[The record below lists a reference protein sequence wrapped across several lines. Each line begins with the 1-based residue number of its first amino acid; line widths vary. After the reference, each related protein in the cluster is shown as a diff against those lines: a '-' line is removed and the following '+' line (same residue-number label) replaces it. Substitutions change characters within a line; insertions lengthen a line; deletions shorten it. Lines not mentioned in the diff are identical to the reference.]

1 MEVWLANRTGFCPGV
16 KRAFDLAF
24 RALSRRKSV
33 YFLGEL
39 VHNSQAIKMI
49 EEEGGVMV
57 NSPEDIPPFSLAATR
72 SHGLEKKVKEFLEN
86 RHVEII
92 DTTCPRVKKAQTL
105 AQELEKK
112 GYSLVILGSSEH
124 PEIQA
129 LLSFL
134 SQEALVLERKEEWRK
149 LEKFL
154 SREKIGVVEQTT
166 FPREIKEEFTK
177 EIKNLVPN
185 LNIEVFD
192 TLCAET
198 EMRQRDLVEGIK
210 LYKINKVVVVG
221 GKNSSN
227 TKALFLT
234 AQKWGVESTWVEKAE
249 ELENEYGD
257 KGDRILVV
265 SGTSTPHFLV
275 EDVVKKLQARK
286 VYFYERENPN
296 GSYNRENKC
305 GEIHSI

>member
-1 MEVWLANRTGFCPGV
+1 MEVWLANRIGFCPGV

-24 RALSRRKSV
+24 CALSQKKPV

-39 VHNSQAIKMI
+39 VHNSQAIKMVKDK
-49 EEEGGVMV
+49 GGVVV
-57 NSPEDIPPFSLAATR
+57 NSPEDIPPFSLAVTR

-92 DTTCPRVKKAQTL
+92 DTTCPRVKKAQIL

-112 GYSLVILGSSEH
+112 GYNLVILGSSEH

-134 SQEALVLERKEEWRK
+134 SQEALVLERREEWSK
-149 LEKFL
+149 LGGFL
-154 SREKIGVVEQTT
+154 HRGKIGVVEQTT

-177 EIKNLVPN
+177 EIKNLIPD

-198 EMRQRDLVEGIK
+198 EMRQKDLVESIK
-210 LYKINKVVVVG
+210 RHKINRVIVVG

-234 AQKWGVESTWVEKAE
+234 AQKWGLESTWVEKAE
-249 ELENEYGD
+249 ELGDGYGG
-257 KGDRILVV
+257 KQDRILVV

-275 EDVVKKLQARK
+275 EDVVEKLKVRK
-286 VYFYERENPN
+286 TCLYERENSN
-296 GSYNRENKC
+296 GSHHRKNEC